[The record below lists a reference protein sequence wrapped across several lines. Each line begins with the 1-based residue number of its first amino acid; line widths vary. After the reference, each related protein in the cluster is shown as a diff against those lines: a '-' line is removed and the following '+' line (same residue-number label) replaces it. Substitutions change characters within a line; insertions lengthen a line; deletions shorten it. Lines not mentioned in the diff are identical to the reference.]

1 MVCFSPSGFPKE
13 TKKHDKW
20 QHQHHNRTA
29 RTAALLRIMLF
40 HRLLIFPE
48 AHFRYLFS
56 MKDQKHQNQ
65 ENNNPTPA
73 KSGAN
78 AKDSFYCEAHE
89 FKRKQDEPTD
99 KKD

>member
-1 MVCFSPSGFPKE
+1 V
-13 TKKHDKW
+13 
-20 QHQHHNRTA
+20 
-29 RTAALLRIMLF
+29 
-40 HRLLIFPE
+40 
-48 AHFRYLFS
+48 
-56 MKDQKHQNQ
+56 KDQEHQNQ

-73 KSGAN
+73 KGGAN